1 MLIATTGGSNK
12 HRYVLALQSSPLR
25 AHLRAIPGVPIVHF
39 NDRGVMVME
48 MPSKA
53 TLDRKDE
60 AEAKLLTAQTVTH
73 PLADNI
79 VTEATAG
86 PDVPKRK
93 APKAP
98 NPLSMRK
105 KKTEPKPAQATALGK
120 RDRYAAE
127 ADGAVPAETTEDG
140 EGSKG
145 RRKKK
150 RKRATKVGKVLD
162 DLAREE
168 QEQGSDGASDD
179 S

>member
-1 MLIATTGGSNK
+1 
-12 HRYVLALQSSPLR
+12 
-25 AHLRAIPGVPIVHF
+25 
-39 NDRGVMVME
+39 MVVE

-60 AEAKLLTAQTVTH
+60 AESKLLTAQTVTH
-73 PLADNI
+73 PIADNI
-79 VTEATAG
+79 VTDANAG

-105 KKTEPKPAQATALGK
+105 KKAEPKPAQATALGK

-127 ADGAVPAETTEDG
+127 DDAPVEATEDT

-150 RKRATKVGKVLD
+150 RKRATKVGKVL
-162 DLAREE
+162 EE
-168 QEQGSDGASDD
+168 MANEEKSDGEESDD